1 MEVFWQSYVRVRFW
15 SDFWLGSGSP
25 GEEKTIQNHWR
36 VVQNRGLAGSGKV
49 PFLSSFWLPF
59 WVILAPF
66 SKTLGS
72 LGPLGRLQGV
82 HRELWGRSLDIAGVP
97 GGFRDSPGTP
107 PTE

>member
-1 MEVFWQSYVRVRFW
+1 MPPSGPPVGAETP
-15 SDFWLGSGSP
+15 LGMP
-25 GEEKTIQNHWR
+25 
-36 VVQNRGLAGSGKV
+36 
-49 PFLSSFWLPF
+49 
-59 WVILAPF
+59 
-66 SKTLGS
+66 